1 MSRPRKLALDK
12 DTALEDGQWEKLV
25 TFLKPLLSAEDMQS
39 VEDICR
45 GGGDAPDE
53 PASGANDA
61 ARTRT
66 LPRAAVPAVTYN
78 KASFPD
84 SGRLK

>member
-12 DTALEDGQWEKLV
+12 DTALEDGQWENLV
-25 TFLKPLLSAEDMQS
+25 TFLKPLLSAEDMQT

-53 PASGANDA
+53 PASGASDA
-61 ARTRT
+61 ARSR
-66 LPRAAVPAVTYN
+66 PRAAVPAVRYDA
-78 KASFPD
+78 ASFPD
-84 SGRLK
+84 SRRLK